1 MADRPTVE
9 IRSYRAVFDL
19 ERRLYRVDRLRLNP
33 SGVPVRGV
41 VYVVLLVLL
50 VLLAQRLPVVGWPV
64 RALPWQAR
72 YAALPGLGAA
82 LLTILRIDGR
92 PAPSALRSVARFAL
106 GPRHL
111 NAFAACPRPGACW
124 TPTPVTVIDDGGV
137 PARARFRG
145 PGAVLVRGP
154 HRLARRG
161 RRLMLTLDVRA
172 PRDADRRVLVIRRG
186 VTLAV
191 EPDERP

>member
-1 MADRPTVE
+1 VADRPAVE

-41 VYVVLLVLL
+41 VYAVGLVLAVL
-50 VLLAQRLPVVGWPV
+50 VAQRLPVIGWPV

-72 YAALPGLGAA
+72 YAALPGVGAV

-92 PAPSALRSVARFAL
+92 PAPGALASLVRFAL
-106 GPRHL
+106 APRHQH
-111 NAFAACPRPGACW
+111 AFAPCPPPGGSW
-124 TPTPVTVIDDGGV
+124 TPAPVTVIDDGGAS
-137 PARARFRG
+137 ARARFRG

-161 RRLMLTLDVRA
+161 RRLILTIDPHA
-172 PRDADRRVLVIRRG
+172 SPHGARRVLVIRPG

-191 EPDERP
+191 RPLPRR